1 MKKQIITLA
10 ACALLALGF
19 TTETAA
25 GTAAAQAVAPAALA
39 ADTAGIDAYSDTT
52 DTAVAVI
59 PQGATY
65 SVSMDSDSMEEVARR
80 MMGFTGEAAIAIVA
94 ILVIFFLAPVG
105 VLALLFWFIYKNRK
119 QKLRLAEMAMAKG
132 QPLPDSLAPGR
143 LEPAELVWRKGI
155 RNVSIGLG
163 LACLFAFMEWGW
175 AIGIALFVAIY
186 GGGQMVIARTSAAK
200 KREGTEAGSGEESLQ
215 E

>member
-1 MKKQIITLA
+1 MKRQITALA

-19 TTETAA
+19 TTVSAA
-25 GTAAAQAVAPAALA
+25 TTAAALPPASVSAT

-52 DTAVAVI
+52 DTATAII
-59 PQGATY
+59 PQSTTY
-65 SVSMDSDSMEEVARR
+65 SVSMDSDSMEEMVDR
-80 MMGFTGEAAIAIVA
+80 MTGFTGEALIAIVA

-105 VLALLFWFIYKNRK
+105 ALALLFWFIYKNRK
-119 QKLRLAEMAMAKG
+119 QKARLAELAMEKG
-132 QPLPDSLAPGR
+132 QPLPEGLAPGR
-143 LEPAELVWRKGI
+143 LEPVELVWRKGI

-200 KREGTEAGSGEESLQ
+200 GRKGGEADEEAGTQ
-215 E
+215 RD

>member
-1 MKKQIITLA
+1 MKLQTIALA
-10 ACALLALGF
+10 ACALLALGP

-25 GTAAAQAVAPAALA
+25 STAAALPPASASPA

-52 DTAVAVI
+52 DTATAII
-59 PQGATY
+59 PHGATY
-65 SVSMDSDSMEEVARR
+65 SVSMDTGSMEEMVDRLT
-80 MMGFTGEAAIAIVA
+80 GFTSEALIAIVA

-105 VLALLFWFIYKNRK
+105 ALALLFWFIYKSRK
-119 QKLRLAEMAMAKG
+119 QKARLAELAMEKG
-132 QPLPDSLAPGR
+132 QPLPEGLAPGR
-143 LEPAELVWRKGI
+143 LEPAEHVWRKGI

-200 KREGTEAGSGEESLQ
+200 KRRGDEAVDFEENQ
-215 E
+215 PD